1 MLFLTFYTK
10 EGKPSAFLI
19 NLVVVWGWEA
29 PGEVSADAVVHIVLA
44 D

>member
-19 NLVVVWGWEA
+19 NLVVVWEWEA
-29 PGEVSADAVVHIVLA
+29 PGEVSGGAIVLA